1 MHPRCIVDTLMTI
14 EGMRNRVL
22 EQGYKLGKQM
32 KYGRLGSERNYL
44 TQTSPQNGRAS
55 SDI

>member
-14 EGMRNRVL
+14 EGMRSRVL
-22 EQGYKLGKQM
+22 EQGYKLGKEM

-44 TQTSPQNGRAS
+44 T
-55 SDI
+55 